1 MLSLIC
7 LSEAVYLSSA
17 QFPWWL
23 QAQLSVPG
31 VRYRRSKD
39 QRKGWQAFFVRGGE
53 SLIDGCLPL
62 SGRIIRRH
70 GQDRRWSPGANSS
83 GVVSAISRQTLFPGV
98 TECAKK
104 IMILI
109 FLRCETA
116 VVPFIAQHTG
126 QTKWNLQLVWL
137 TVKAPKAFSCQTT
150 ASIGN
155 RDAAERLHVVTAL
168 WPAFLHQKMFWW
180 KKNPPNNFHLF
191 YYVSYILSM
200 PSFKPMA
207 VYYLLTLRW

>member
-98 TECAKK
+98 CKENYDIDFFEVWNCWCRLLLSARGKRSEICSWCDWLLKLPKLSAAKQ
-104 IMILI
+104 
-109 FLRCETA
+109 LR
-116 VVPFIAQHTG
+116 
-126 QTKWNLQLVWL
+126 L
-137 TVKAPKAFSCQTT
+137 
-150 ASIGN
+150 
-155 RDAAERLHVVTAL
+155 
-168 WPAFLHQKMFWW
+168 
-180 KKNPPNNFHLF
+180 
-191 YYVSYILSM
+191 
-200 PSFKPMA
+200 
-207 VYYLLTLRW
+207 

>member
-1 MLSLIC
+1 MPSFRGDYRLNYLCLESGTGEAKISGRGDKLF
-7 LSEAVYLSSA
+7 LSEAERA
-17 QFPWWL
+17 WL
-23 QAQLSVPG
+23 TAACLFQ
-31 VRYRRSKD
+31 
-39 QRKGWQAFFVRGGE
+39 GG
-53 SLIDGCLPL
+53 LL
-62 SGRIIRRH
+62 
-70 GQDRRWSPGANSS
+70 
-83 GVVSAISRQTLFPGV
+83 GV
-98 TECAKK
+98 TDRIGGDHRVQILVVWCRPFLGKLCFQECAKK

-155 RDAAERLHVVTAL
+155 RDAAERLLVVTAL

-200 PSFKPMA
+200 PSFKPMT